1 MANNE
6 EQIEAKPEG
15 VAVFIK
21 GKSSEDARLVI
32 SEADLEAQK
41 PSSAVD
47 DAAQLKAER
56 DHDRGVS
63 SPDAPREIA
72 VFDFDGTCISGNS
85 PVLLVRYL
93 LKKGQVRTSVLLRIL
108 TWGIA
113 YKLASPAKRGM
124 GAQFGVLI
132 VRWHARRRS

>member
-6 EQIEAKPEG
+6 KHIEAKPEG

-93 LKKGQVRTSVLLRIL
+93 LKKG
-108 TWGIA
+108 A
-113 YKLASPAKRGM
+113 H
-124 GAQFGVLI
+124 FGSSAHPYLGHRV
-132 VRWHARRRS
+132 

>member
-32 SEADLEAQK
+32 SEAELEAQK
-41 PSSAVD
+41 SSSAVD

-56 DHDRGVS
+56 DHDRAVP

-72 VFDFDGTCISGNS
+72 VFDFDGTCTVSYTHLTLPTNS
-85 PVLLVRYL
+85 RV
-93 LKKGQVRTSVLLRIL
+93 
-108 TWGIA
+108 
-113 YKLASPAKRGM
+113 
-124 GAQFGVLI
+124 
-132 VRWHARRRS
+132 

>member
-56 DHDRGVS
+56 DHDLHLMLR
-63 SPDAPREIA
+63 
-72 VFDFDGTCISGNS
+72 
-85 PVLLVRYL
+85 VR
-93 LKKGQVRTSVLLRIL
+93 
-108 TWGIA
+108 
-113 YKLASPAKRGM
+113 
-124 GAQFGVLI
+124 
-132 VRWHARRRS
+132 